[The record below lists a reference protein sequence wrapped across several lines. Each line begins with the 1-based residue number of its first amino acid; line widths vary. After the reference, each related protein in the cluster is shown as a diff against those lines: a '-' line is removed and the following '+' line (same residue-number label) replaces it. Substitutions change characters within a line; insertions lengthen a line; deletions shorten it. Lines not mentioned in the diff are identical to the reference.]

1 MARFAVAWLLLLSL
15 PCTPPVHGRSLLHSA
30 VCELHTMLGEYVRTE
45 RFREKADDFGF
56 GGGSGR
62 AWFQNNWEPSIRC
75 IADKRMGNHGD
86 GGKWVCDPH
95 CLLVQHNCTIFS
107 VGSNNVFDFENALE
121 PFGCR
126 IYTFDHT
133 VAQPTPPAH
142 VTFFTNGLAGEAQA
156 NGNLITLKSAYEK
169 TGASG
174 IIDVLKIDCEGCEF
188 QVFRDPGTLAFLRRH
203 VKQILL
209 EVHFQNEQDTIAL
222 ATNLRDAGF
231 KTFSK
236 EPNIQYSDGSCVEFS
251 MLNVLL

>member
-1 MARFAVAWLLLLSL
+1 
-15 PCTPPVHGRSLLHSA
+15 
-30 VCELHTMLGEYVRTE
+30 
-45 RFREKADDFGF
+45 
-56 GGGSGR
+56 
-62 AWFQNNWEPSIRC
+62 
-75 IADKRMGNHGD
+75 
-86 GGKWVCDPH
+86 
-95 CLLVQHNCTIFS
+95 VQHNCTIFS
-107 VGSNNVFDFENALE
+107 VGSANAFDFESALE

-142 VTFFTNGLAGEAQA
+142 VTFLKNGLAGEAQA